1 MHRQTEAAIL
11 FRLASF
17 PVQQLIFSVSSL
29 SATRKHALLPEAAG
43 ISATYPIPAIPT
55 AFSRTEQAI
64 ETTLQD
70 MKQKGKILKKRHITN
85 LRSELRRIAKN
96 VNIFNPIEVKE
107 FIANKIGLASRN
119 KFEWIYGHFGTTNQL
134 PYDRTHWKYQAPVP
148 IMPTKEQVNT
158 ILNSATAKFYTPLK
172 IMATIAVEAEEL
184 HQTQRKHI
192 NLEAKTI
199 SIPGTK
205 GHTNGTYK
213 LSEELTETLRQYLA
227 HHTKEHPFPN
237 ARRTSDAWIKYRARR
252 AKQLNKPELLQV
264 QMKNLRNHAGA
275 QQYLH
280 GYTGFPQKDAIATM
294 RFMRHKKLET
304 TLHYIRSI
312 NLDEPRE
319 YKTVAIKTGE
329 PNTQKEILA
338 YADSGYDK
346 LTETDG
352 YLYMRIRK

>member
-17 PVQQLIFSVSSL
+17 PLQQLIFSVSSP

-43 ISATYPIPAIPT
+43 ISATNPIPAIPT

-64 ETTLQD
+64 EETLQN
-70 MKQKGKILKKRHITN
+70 MKQKGNILKKRHTTN

-96 VNIFNPIEVKE
+96 VNIFNPIEVKD
-107 FIANKIGLASRN
+107 FITNKINLPSRN
-119 KFEWIYGHFGTTNQL
+119 KFEWIYGHFCTTNQL
-134 PYDRTHWKYQAPVP
+134 PYDRTHWKYEAPVP
-148 IMPTKEQVNT
+148 IIPTKDEVNT

-184 HQTQRKHI
+184 HQTKRNQI
-192 NLEAKTI
+192 NLEARTI
-199 SIPGTK
+199 SILGTK

-227 HHTKEHPFPN
+227 NHTEEHPFPES
-237 ARRTSDAWIKYRARR
+237 RRTSDAWIRYRARR

-264 QMKNLRNHAGA
+264 KMKNLRNYAGA

-280 GYTGFPQKDAIATM
+280 GYTGHPQKDPIATM

-312 NLDEPRE
+312 NLDEPEE
-319 YKTVAIKTGE
+319 YTTVAIQLGQPDTHNKIME
-329 PNTQKEILA
+329 
-338 YADSGYDK
+338 YANAGYSFFDQA
-346 LTETDG
+346 DG
-352 YLYMRIRK
+352 YKYYRIQK

>member
-1 MHRQTEAAIL
+1 MNRQAEAAIL
-11 FRLASF
+11 LRLVSF
-17 PVQQLIFSVSSL
+17 PLQQLAVSVSSP
-29 SATRKHALLPEAAG
+29 SATRKHALLSEAAG
-43 ISATYPIPAIPT
+43 ISATNPIPEIPT

-64 ETTLQD
+64 EETLKT
-70 MKQKGKILKKRHITN
+70 MILKGNILKKRHTTN

-96 VNIFNPIEVKE
+96 TNIFNPIEVKDY
-107 FIANKIGLASRN
+107 IANKIGLASRN
-119 KFEWIYGHFGTTNQL
+119 KFEWIYGHFCATNQL
-134 PYDRTHWKYQAPVP
+134 PYDRTHWKYEAPVP
-148 IMPTKEQVNT
+148 IIPTKEQVYT

-199 SIPGTK
+199 SITGTK

-213 LSEELTETLRQYLA
+213 LSEEITKTLRQYLA
-227 HHTKEHPFPN
+227 HHTKEYPFPN
-237 ARRTSDAWIKYRARR
+237 SRKTSDAWIRYRERRAR
-252 AKQLNKPELLQV
+252 QLNKPELLQV
-264 QMKNLRNHAGA
+264 QMKSLRNYAGA

-280 GYTGFPQKDAIATM
+280 GYAGFPQKDAIATM

-312 NLDEPRE
+312 NLDEPTE
-319 YKTVAIKTGE
+319 YTTIAIALGQ
-329 PNTQKEILA
+329 PDTQKQIIEYSNA
-338 YADSGYDK
+338 GYEK
-346 LTETDG
+346 LTEADN